1 VSKRYEKRTFNTI
14 LQPYGGYVVLRGGTG
29 DNPTHPKEAST
40 HLESQDIPEEKYV
53 ETQSPAS
60 LQLIFGADLAW
71 AETIL
76 KAKYRPKRRPP
87 HPPLAMFKA
96 LIYQRLK
103 QIPSWR
109 KLASTLK
116 VDPDLTTQLGFRKSP
131 SFDSLSEFAIRIGD
145 EALEELFLGFVARI
159 REYLPDFGRNV
170 VAVDATL
177 VRGYSKPRP
186 RRYRKTDPDTTWG
199 VSGEKF
205 GKPLYVYG
213 YKLQVISDAH
223 YELPISFVVAPANR
237 SEMTLFAD
245 HLKQLLT
252 QGDKPQ
258 VLLADAGY
266 DSKRNALLCLKNGIA
281 PVIAINPRRTGK
293 KKRRADYLLPIQR
306 DSELWGYYY
315 SKRSAAERLFSRLKL
330 ELGLLHIKRRTLSKV
345 RFHFTMCLIAM
356 LMVALASLS
365 NGRAELSLSVEQWR
379 Y

>member
-1 VSKRYEKRTFNTI
+1 MER
-14 LQPYGGYVVLRGGTG
+14 
-29 DNPTHPKEAST
+29 
-40 HLESQDIPEEKYV
+40 QDIPKEKYV

-60 LQLIFGADLAW
+60 LQRIFGVDLAW
-71 AETIL
+71 AQGIL

-116 VDPDLTTQLGFRKSP
+116 ADPDLTAQLGFRRPP
-131 SFDSLSEFAIRIGD
+131 SFDSISEFAIRIGD
-145 EALEELFLGFVARI
+145 EILQEVFLGFVARI
-159 REYLPDFGRNV
+159 REYLPDFGMNA

-177 VRGYSKPRP
+177 VGGYSKPRP
-186 RRYRKTDPDTTWG
+186 RGHRKTDPDTAWG

-237 SEMTLFAD
+237 SEMTLFAE

-258 VLLADAGY
+258 VILADAGY
-266 DSKRNALLCLKNGIA
+266 DSKRNSLLCLKNGIA

-293 KKRRADYLLPIQR
+293 KRRRADYLLPIQR
-306 DSELWGYYY
+306 DSELWDYYY

-330 ELGLLHIKRRTLSKV
+330 ELGLLHLKRRTLSKV

-356 LMVALASLS
+356 LVVALASLS
-365 NGRAELSLSVEQWR
+365 NGRAELSLSVEHWR